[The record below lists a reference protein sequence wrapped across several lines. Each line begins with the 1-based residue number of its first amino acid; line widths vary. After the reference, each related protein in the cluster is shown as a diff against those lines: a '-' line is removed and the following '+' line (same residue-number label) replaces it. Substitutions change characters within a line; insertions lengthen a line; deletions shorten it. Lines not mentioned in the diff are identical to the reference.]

1 MFSNLLISMPGMSEI
16 IISLIVIPL
25 MALLLLVILRKP
37 IMWYFGNIDLIN
49 ESRKQTQ
56 LLKEIRDSLKERK
69 DKSV

>member
-1 MFSNLLISMPGMSEI
+1 MPGMSEI

-69 DKSV
+69 EKSV